1 MTTTKQIKANQK
13 NALKGGV
20 KTDAS
25 KEASKMNALKHGFFS
40 KITTE
45 YDKIDNEA
53 FCKEI
58 YACFNPQN
66 QYEKQLVEILLS
78 NLLTYRRI
86 CFIEKEFI
94 ETKLNPHKGMEFD
107 HYITKGYE
115 PVIKLDLLDD
125 LSKFQ
130 KYKTYVQNCI
140 YKTQHELERLTANRH
155 SDIKIIPNA
164 LDVNITAENGFVFEH

>member
-1 MTTTKQIKANQK
+1 MTTIKQTKANRK
-13 NALKGGV
+13 NALAGGV
-20 KTDAS
+20 KTDAG

-53 FCKEI
+53 FCQEI

-66 QYEKQLVEILLS
+66 EYEKQLVEILLS

-86 CFIEKEFI
+86 SLIEKEFV
-94 ETKLNPHKGMEFD
+94 ETKLHPHKGFEFEN
-107 HYITKGYE
+107 YITKGYE

-140 YKTQHELERLTANRH
+140 YKTQHELERLTANRY
-155 SDIKIIPNA
+155 SDTKIIPSA
-164 LDVNITAENGFVFEH
+164 LDVSITTENGFVLET